1 MNLHQGLHRIP
12 QTYAFTVQRISIDYF
27 RTKNE
32 VKTYTQMIYL
42 NSDPHICHQKYVM
55 YKIIMSING

>member
-12 QTYAFTVQRISIDYF
+12 QTYAFTVQRISIEYF

-32 VKTYTQMIYL
+32 AKTYT
-42 NSDPHICHQKYVM
+42 H
-55 YKIIMSING
+55 MSSKVRHV